1 MDDLLDELAKEIS
14 ENYNDYDGKTESSMQ
29 AAMADRTRKRKKDKN
44 VITLSSGK
52 KSNFYLKMA
61 FLKLSSVFS
70 V

>member
-29 AAMADRTRKRKKDKN
+29 AAMADRTRKRKKEKN

-52 KSNFYLKMA
+52 VDTKF
-61 FLKLSSVFS
+61 
-70 V
+70 